1 MPTLRK
7 NGHLQSVRVPA
18 LKEQTFLAGN
28 SPSPAVTQNQTP
40 WVRPHRAKQSTA
52 GEGDKAGT
60 AEVSS
65 LQEGHQGRSGLPRF
79 DRRKAVTWVEGA
91 VSAKVRRG
99 MLQKIDSSGCP
110 SICTQEGPPHP
121 DWG

>member
-7 NGHLQSVRVPA
+7 NGHLQFVRAPA

-40 WVRPHRAKQSTA
+40 RVRPHRAKQPTA
-52 GEGDKAGT
+52 GEGGDKAGT

-65 LQEGHQGRSGLPRF
+65 LQEGHQGRSGLSRF
-79 DRRKAVTWVEGA
+79 DGRKAVTWVEGA
-91 VSAKVRRG
+91 VSAKVRRS
-99 MLQKIDSSGCP
+99 MLQKIGSSGCP
-110 SICTQEGPPHP
+110 SVCTQEGPPHT
-121 DWG
+121 D